1 MKPDE
6 TNLLELPHW
15 IWPTK
20 LYQNLEMVHNK
31 RLKVAMK

>member
-15 IWPTK
+15 IWPTT
-20 LYQNLEMVHNK
+20 LYQNLEMVT
-31 RLKVAMK
+31 RD